1 MPDMEVRHDGV
12 TERPRDDGP
21 VMQENNRTA
30 GDETVS
36 VLVIVLDEA
45 VPGRFVLRN
54 PRLDCVVEEYVLF
67 ASQAVRL
74 QSLPGRFVS
83 QTVHRHL
90 GIDEGEGGN
99 DVALQHC
106 VHVCRDGEEDRM
118 GDPGGRVQRVGV
130 LC

>member
-1 MPDMEVRHDGV
+1 
-12 TERPRDDGP
+12 
-21 VMQENNRTA
+21 MQEINRTT

-36 VLVIVLDEA
+36 VLIVVLDEA

-54 PRLDCVVEEYVLF
+54 SRLDCVVEEDVLL
-67 ASQAVRL
+67 ASQAGGL
-74 QSLPGRFVS
+74 QSLPGNYVS
-83 QTVHRHL
+83 RTVHRHF

>member
-54 PRLDCVVEEYVLF
+54 PRLDCVVEEDVLL
-67 ASQAVRL
+67 ASQAGRL
-74 QSLPGRFVS
+74 QSLPGNDVS
-83 QTVHRHL
+83 RTVHRHL

-99 DVALQHC
+99 DVALQHL
-106 VHVCRDGEEDRM
+106 VHVCRDGGEDGR
-118 GDPGGRVQRVGV
+118 GDPGGRAQRVGV
-130 LC
+130 VC

>member
-1 MPDMEVRHDGV
+1 MPDIWVRHDGV
-12 TERPRDDGP
+12 TEGPRDDGP

-54 PRLDCVVEEYVLF
+54 SRLDCVVEEDVLLT
-67 ASQAVRL
+67 SQAGRL
-74 QSLPGRFVS
+74 QSLPGDDISRA
-83 QTVHRHL
+83 VHSHA
-90 GIDEGEGGN
+90 GIDEGEGG
-99 DVALQHC
+99 DDMALQELVC
-106 VHVCRDGEEDRM
+106 VCRDGGKDWRR
-118 GDPGGRVQRVGV
+118 DPGWGAQRVCV

>member
-21 VMQENNRTA
+21 VMKENNRTT

-36 VLVIVLDEA
+36 VLIVVLDEA

-67 ASQAVRL
+67 AS
-74 QSLPGRFVS
+74 
-83 QTVHRHL
+83 
-90 GIDEGEGGN
+90 
-99 DVALQHC
+99 
-106 VHVCRDGEEDRM
+106 
-118 GDPGGRVQRVGV
+118 
-130 LC
+130 